1 MAIVWQD
8 VINVSSNDPKISSA
22 PIGTQGIILAYV
34 NAELDPTAFQGGEGG
49 ARIQIARAY
58 LAAHLASL
66 GPHTAVLTSMKEDDV
81 SIGYTLPPIPLGDD
95 PFWQRTAYGSAYRAL
110 VNTSYARLPFV
121 AGF

>member
-1 MAIVWQD
+1 VASITWDD
-8 VINVSSNDPKISSA
+8 VKAVAANDPKVSSA
-22 PIGTQGIILAYV
+22 PPATQAIVLAYV
-34 NAELDPTAFQGGEGG
+34 NAELDPCAFQGGEGG
-49 ARIQIARAY
+49 PRIKIARAY

-81 SIGYTLPPIPLGDD
+81 SIGYTLPPIPVGDD

-121 AGF
+121 T